1 MRKEPVFS
9 AGSECG
15 AAQEIVYEKT
25 DFGKCGG
32 FGVALTGAS
41 CYMLSKMEKGA
52 RKEFLKSIYSKEGLN
67 LSVARLAIGSCDYS
81 AEIYTYDD
89 VPGDISLEH
98 FSVERDRRYII
109 PMIKEILEI
118 RVEIPD
124 EIHGFRY
131 KFFHCDKGRKAGGGA
146 HRRIGIVTEGKMIE
160 IFLFQNVPDV
170 GLGVEKIDD
179 GLAETVAFLL
189 TDIASVLAVR
199 AVVMHFKIIRRITVG
214 GKLCFFLTESLD
226 ILPEV
231 GEGCLIAF
239 EGFSRG
245 RDAKRSDLMIDGG
258 KLRESLCGSED
269 AFLLLMAVFCLFAVI
284 FPHNL
289 IVLGIFQR
297 HGCLL
302 FLSVV

>member
-1 MRKEPVFS
+1 MGRFQKLPGNAV
-9 AGSECG
+9 G
-15 AAQEIVYEKT
+15 
-25 DFGKCGG
+25 
-32 FGVALTGAS
+32 
-41 CYMLSKMEKGA
+41 EKGFAHA
-52 RKEFLKSIYSKEGLN
+52 RI
-67 LSVARLAIGSCDYS
+67 
-81 AEIYTYDD
+81 T
-89 VPGDISLEH
+89 
-98 FSVERDRRYII
+98 VE
-109 PMIKEILEI
+109 KEILEI

-124 EIHGFRY
+124 EIHGFRH

-199 AVVMHFKIIRRITVG
+199 AVVMHFKIIRRIIVG
-214 GKLCFFLTESLD
+214 GKKLCFFLTESLD

-258 KLRESLCGSED
+258 KLRESLCGSAD